1 MGNTMTMVRT
11 IAAVAALI
19 LAGLAPAASLA
30 PASAAT
36 NLPPLPARVTYET
49 ALEPVYFGTGD
60 YAGTL
65 NLNIGKDGVVSG
77 FYRFEDVGTLRLVT
91 GGLEG
96 DHVWLDLGPD
106 GPHIIGTFT
115 DGKITGYTTYEGHQP
130 YRFTATPE
138 AARL

>member
-1 MGNTMTMVRT
+1 MGNTMSMLRT
-11 IAAVAALI
+11 IAAAAALT
-19 LAGLAPAASLA
+19 LGGLALASGFA

-49 ALEPVYFGTGD
+49 ALEPVYFGSGD

-65 NLNIGKDGVVSG
+65 NLNIGKDGVLSG
-77 FYRFEDVGTLRLVT
+77 FFRFDDVGTLRPVT
-91 GGLEG
+91 GGLDG

-115 DGKITGYTTYEGHQP
+115 DGKIAGYTTYEGHQP

-138 AARL
+138 ATHL

>member
-1 MGNTMTMVRT
+1 MFMLRT
-11 IAAVAALI
+11 LAAAAALTLGSFA
-19 LAGLAPAASLA
+19 LASGGA

-36 NLPPLPARVTYET
+36 NLPPLPARVTYST
-49 ALEPVYFGTGD
+49 ALEPVYFGSGE

-65 NLNIGKDGVVSG
+65 NLNIGKDGVLSG
-77 FYRFEDVGTLRLVT
+77 YFRYDDVGTLRQVT

-115 DGKITGYTTYEGHQP
+115 DGKIVGYTTYEGHQP

-138 AARL
+138 AQHI

>member
-1 MGNTMTMVRT
+1 MSMLRT
-11 IAAVAALI
+11 IAAAAALT
-19 LAGLAPAASLA
+19 LAGLAAASLV
-30 PASAAT
+30 PASAGT

-65 NLNIGKDGVVSG
+65 NLNIAKDGVLSG
-77 FYRFEDVGTLRLVT
+77 FYRFDDVGTLREVT

-96 DHVWLDLGPD
+96 DHVWLDLGPG
-106 GPHIIGTFT
+106 GPHIFGKFT

-138 AARL
+138 AAHL